1 MATILVID
9 DDTVGRDS
17 IVKTLERQ
25 GHTLEGAS
33 GVDQA
38 IETIKR
44 RQFDLVVCDYR
55 MPGKSG
61 LDFLVELG
69 ALGSHV
75 PVLIVSAFA
84 DARTEAAARKL
95 GAIGL
100 LKKPFRRRELFAYA
114 ALALN

>member
-9 DDTVGRDS
+9 DDTVGRET
-17 IVKTLERQ
+17 ILKTLERQ
-25 GHTLEGAS
+25 GHTLESAS

-44 RQFDLVVCDYR
+44 RQFDFVVCDYR

-61 LDFLVELG
+61 LDFLVEMD

-75 PVLIVSAFA
+75 PILIVSAFA
-84 DARTEAAARKL
+84 DAQTEAAARKL

-100 LKKPFRRRELFAYA
+100 LKKPFRRKELLAYA
-114 ALALN
+114 ALAMN